1 MKSTDRSRAGTRSG
15 PRQAAEHA
23 GGNAGN
29 TGNGRATDDSPR
41 QQQQG
46 QRISQLR
53 SQDGGPAPAAAA
65 AVSDQGLPEAL
76 RAGIESLSGMDMSGV
91 RVHTN
96 SSKPAALQAHAYA
109 QGQDIHLGPGQEQH
123 LPHEAWHLVQQAQG
137 RVRPTVQMHGGV
149 AINDDHRLEQEADV
163 MGARA
168 LQMKPKAVAASPRQ
182 AAQAQAIGQTRGETA
197 QAVLTDHGVA
207 QLDGK
212 RRRNKARHKAKAQE
226 ARRSAAIDRRDQGMP
241 STHPDPVVAA
251 SLDKLDRLQPLKSA
265 ARKKRLANYRKA
277 GQPSVVEA
285 GAGEGRFSSAFAVKY
300 GDNYAATDIA
310 PNAGPNGFLSI
321 AKKQGLQSRFSVN
334 ANTLGSHFR
343 PGSLDHV
350 VGANPFGEKGVGGAS
365 YGLKQENPGATGKAK
380 WRTDPRFL
388 TSAKP
393 LLKPGGSVEMYG
405 RSNVIRDAKL
415 SHLPMGGLRGEEA
428 RQVSAKRDKIKAKYR
443 GENANP
449 YMAVSPDELYGLAK
463 QTGYRVKVKR
473 AKQPKNTVQGGNPDT
488 RSGDSERR
496 DTGLKP
502 FNTHFSFTPQ
512 EQGYESDEDDPRVE
526 YLSDTESDWED

>member
-1 MKSTDRSRAGTRSG
+1 MKSTDRTRAGPQAG

-23 GGNAGN
+23 SGNGGNG
-29 TGNGRATDDSPR
+29 GDSPR

-53 SQDGGPAPAAAA
+53 SAAAEPASASPPTPAA
-65 AVSDQGLPEAL
+65 DGLPDAL

-91 RVHTN
+91 RVHVN

-109 QGQDIHLGPGQEQH
+109 QGQDIHLGPGQERH

-149 AINDDHRLEQEADV
+149 AINDDHRLEEEADV

-168 LQMKPKAVAASPRQ
+168 LQLKPKAVAASPRQ
-182 AAQAQAIGQTRGETA
+182 AAQAQTLGQTRGETA
-197 QAVLTDHGVA
+197 QAVFTSHGVA

-212 RRRNKARHKAKAQE
+212 RRRNKARHKAQAQE
-226 ARRSAAIDRRDQGMP
+226 ARRSAAVDRRNQGMP

-251 SLDKLDRLQPLKSA
+251 SLDKLDQLQPRKSA
-265 ARKKRLANYRKA
+265 ARKNIERREQRLANYRQA
-277 GQPSVVEA
+277 GRPSVVEA
-285 GAGEGRFSSAFAVKY
+285 GAGEGRFSSAFAAKY

-310 PNAGPNGFLSI
+310 STAGPNGFLSI
-321 AKKQGLQSRFSVN
+321 AKQQGLQSRFSVN
-334 ANTLGSHFR
+334 ANALGSHFS

-350 VGANPFGEKGVGGAS
+350 VGANPFGVKGVGGAS
-365 YGLKQENPGATGKAK
+365 YGLKEENPGGTGKAK

-388 TSAKP
+388 SSAKP

-405 RSNVIRDAKL
+405 RSNVIRDQKL
-415 SHLPMGGLRGEEA
+415 SRLPMDKLRGEEA
-428 RQVSAKRDKIKAKYR
+428 RKMTARREKVKAKYP

-449 YMAVSPDELYGLAK
+449 YMAVSPDELQALAK

-473 AKQPKNTVQGGNPDT
+473 AKQPRNTVRGGNPDT

-526 YLSDTESDWED
+526 YLSDPESDWED